1 MYILLFIFGAIL
13 SSFITLCAQRIPNG
27 HLPWSPSRSYCD
39 NCQRQLE
46 PWQLIP
52 ILGFLL
58 QRGRCHFCNAKI
70 PLLFPILELAS
81 GFSYVR
87 LITVTH
93 PLKATIITI
102 FIATLIFN
110 TTTDYFYHFI
120 YPITLLGLLPLLLL
134 SPLYLE
140 LSNILG
146 TVLLTLFLSIFAY
159 RQVLG
164 WGDIEY
170 LFIICLL
177 CSWQTTLII
186 INLASWITIIYII
199 ITKSKRVAFIPPL
212 ALVTIIMIS
221 LKLR

>member
-1 MYILLFIFGAIL
+1 MFILLFVFGITIA
-13 SSFITLCAQRIPNG
+13 SFVTLCAQRIPNG
-27 HLPWSPSRSYCD
+27 RLPWSPSRSYCD
-39 NCQRQLE
+39 NCQQQLM

-52 ILGFLL
+52 VFGFIL

-70 PLLFPILELAS
+70 SPFFPIIEIIS
-81 GFSYVR
+81 GFSCVHLVAAAR
-87 LITVTH
+87 
-93 PLKATIITI
+93 PLRAMIIII

-134 SPLYLE
+134 LPLHLE
-140 LSNILG
+140 LNNILG
-146 TVLLTLFLSIFAY
+146 TVLLTLFLSVFAY

-164 WGDIEY
+164 WGDVEY
-170 LFIICLL
+170 LFIVSLL

-212 ALVTIIMIS
+212 ALVTIIMVS
-221 LKLR
+221 LNLR